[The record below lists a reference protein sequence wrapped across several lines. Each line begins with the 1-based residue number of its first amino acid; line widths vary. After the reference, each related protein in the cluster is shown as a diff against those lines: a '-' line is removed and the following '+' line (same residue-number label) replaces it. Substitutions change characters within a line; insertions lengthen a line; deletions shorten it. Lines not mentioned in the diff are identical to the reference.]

1 MEIFACVAYLLV
13 GHCVIPPEETCSD
26 EVGHD
31 DINRIVVMSK
41 EDAKN
46 SHCKQSPAA
55 PVVPPEPSRRIC
67 GEQDNQGSYNVEQ
80 NFCSLPNR

>member
-1 MEIFACVAYLLV
+1 MEILACVAYLLV
-13 GHCVIPPEETCSD
+13 GHCVIPPEETCGD

-31 DINRIVVMSK
+31 DINRVVVMSK
-41 EDAKN
+41 KDTKN
-46 SHCKQSPAA
+46 SYCKQSPAA

-80 NFCSLPNR
+80 KFWSLPNR